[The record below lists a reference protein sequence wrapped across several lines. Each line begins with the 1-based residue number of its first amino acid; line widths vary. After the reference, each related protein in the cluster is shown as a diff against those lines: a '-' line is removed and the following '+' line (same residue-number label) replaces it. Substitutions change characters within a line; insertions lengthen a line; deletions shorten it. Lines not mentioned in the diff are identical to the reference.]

1 MSYLFWAHAIFWA
14 PLFLYIFSLEW
25 KYRHLR
31 RELEALKS
39 SFTERADEREKF
51 TWKSQGVK

>member
-1 MSYLFWAHAIFWA
+1 MSYLFWAHIIFWA
-14 PLFLYIFSLEW
+14 ALFIYIFSLER
-25 KYRHLR
+25 KNRNLR

-39 SFTERADEREKF
+39 SLTERADEREKF